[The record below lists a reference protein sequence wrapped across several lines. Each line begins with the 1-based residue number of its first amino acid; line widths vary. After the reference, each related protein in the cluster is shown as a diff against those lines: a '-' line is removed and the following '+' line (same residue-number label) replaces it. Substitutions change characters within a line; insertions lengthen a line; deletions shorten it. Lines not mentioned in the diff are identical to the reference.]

1 MCLQWCV
8 SIALFFIL
16 FYFFTKKKNCVP
28 KLKLILKLTIIIG
41 GNSQVD
47 QIYSRHFQLL
57 AVLPPADN

>member
-8 SIALFFIL
+8 SIALFYFVL
-16 FYFFTKKKNCVP
+16 FFLQKRKTVP

-47 QIYSRHFQLL
+47 QIFSRHFQFL